1 MKHTNK
7 IIALMLTAVLALS
20 ALAGCAKKQARDFT
34 NEVLGIKGDTV
45 VATAENVEITA
56 EELLV
61 FSLVIARQNM
71 EYAAYFGMDS
81 ESMWQMAVTEDM
93 TMEQHILR
101 QAMDEAAYQKLVGY
115 YAQKEGIMLTEE
127 DRATVEEQMAQL
139 QTAADEAGKE
149 LEEYVNLFFMTTNML
164 RMSMENELLYQAL
177 AKKSFGEG
185 TEGYPTYE
193 QVKADLEAAN
203 AYTVKHILLATV
215 DTATGQSL
223 GEAVAAQKKEQAQQL
238 VDQLNNSGDLAG
250 DFDKLMRELSE
261 DPGLASY
268 PDGYTFTDEDTASL
282 DPAFDAAAKALKEGE
297 MSGVVEG
304 VSGYHIILRLPLAVD
319 METAG
324 DTFSY
329 TMMGE
334 QMTQWIESL
343 DIQLNETG
351 LTMQP
356 KDMYD
361 KAMDYVMANSVME
374 EETPDVSVSD
384 QSAADAS

>member
-7 IIALMLTAVLALS
+7 IIALVLTAVLALS
-20 ALAGCAKKQARDFT
+20 ALAGCAKKQEDFT
-34 NEVLGIKGDTV
+34 YELLGIKGDTV

-61 FSLVIARQNM
+61 FSLVIAQQNM

-81 ESMWQMAVTEDM
+81 ESMWQMAATEDM
-93 TMEQHILR
+93 TMEQYILR

-115 YAQKEGIMLTEE
+115 YAQKEGIALTEE

-177 AKKSFGEG
+177 AKKSFGED

-193 QVKADLEAAN
+193 QVKAELEAAN

-215 DTATGQSL
+215 DTATGESL
-223 GEAVAAQKKEQAQQL
+223 DEAVAAQKKEQAADL
-238 VDQLNNSGDLAG
+238 VEQLNSSGDLQA

-268 PDGYTFTDEDTASL
+268 PDGYTFTDKDTASL

-319 METAG
+319 VATAG
-324 DTFSY
+324 NTFSY

-334 QMTQWIESL
+334 QMTQWIEGL

-356 KDMYD
+356 RDMYN
-361 KAMDYVMANSVME
+361 KAMDYVMANSEME
-374 EETPDVSVSD
+374 QETPDTSVSD